1 MKVDGKIGR
10 LKQSGNLVPD
20 SRNKILNLEKRKE
33 RKDLSVIPNISPFS
47 RERCRW
53 NFKGRN
59 HSSCPSFLLCNME
72 RKDTLFL
79 ASPYITLPES
89 LVQ

>member
-1 MKVDGKIGR
+1 MKVDGKIER

-33 RKDLSVIPNISPFS
+33 RKDLSVGPNTSPFS

>member
-33 RKDLSVIPNISPFS
+33 RKDLSV
-47 RERCRW
+47 
-53 NFKGRN
+53 
-59 HSSCPSFLLCNME
+59 HL
-72 RKDTLFL
+72 
-79 ASPYITLPES
+79 
-89 LVQ
+89 